1 MDGGAPGSRVDCK
14 PTCPK
19 DRHGAGQRVAHGHV
33 ARVPS
38 FLDSLADGESQ
49 GLIAN
54 AISSNYLKGVSGRAL
69 EMGLRDHV
77 GDRVLPNPL
86 EELKGLVTGLRNEH
100 LALEINRLNTQMA
113 ALEAGSP
120 EQIQI
125 IRRREVLKARRK
137 QPLSPLAPENS
148 EVG

>member
-1 MDGGAPGSRVDCK
+1 
-14 PTCPK
+14 
-19 DRHGAGQRVAHGHV
+19 
-33 ARVPS
+33 
-38 FLDSLADGESQ
+38 
-49 GLIAN
+49 
-54 AISSNYLKGVSGRAL
+54 
-69 EMGLRDHV
+69 MGLRDHV
-77 GDRVLPNPL
+77 RDRVLPNPL
-86 EELKGLVTGLRNEH
+86 EDLKGLVTGLRNEH

-137 QPLSPLAPENS
+137 QPLAPLAPRNS